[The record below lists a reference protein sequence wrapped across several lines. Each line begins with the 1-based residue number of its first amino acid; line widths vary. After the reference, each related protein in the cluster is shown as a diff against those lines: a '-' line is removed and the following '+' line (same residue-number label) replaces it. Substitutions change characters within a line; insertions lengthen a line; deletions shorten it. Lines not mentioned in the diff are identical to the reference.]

1 MTKATHKWRRNIDE
15 SLTSEN
21 RCDRRRIDWELD
33 LPLFNSIT
41 WCRCCCCCCCAAS
54 LCALSRQLKAT
65 TIACCFCS
73 ALRERVEAPTQG
85 QMWDRVPSSIV
96 VCEGVGGR
104 ITTVNKLFRQ
114 RVFNYP
120 AIAHVHFMELVRV
133 ADAKRVK
140 TTLARAL
147 LDGQL
152 HTVSFGLLI
161 LDCTNQ
167 FPKHI
172 PCDAQI
178 TADSDGEQ
186 LVISICTRPH
196 RGKDINCAGAT
207 ALDFVSTA
215 PIPLHWIG
223 KCSQL
228 CKILI
233 FIHVTAVVTCT
244 DSKVDC

>member
-1 MTKATHKWRRNIDE
+1 MGLPPVLSISVPAAAAAAAAAAPPLCDISAFKVT
-15 SLTSEN
+15 TS
-21 RCDRRRIDWELD
+21 
-33 LPLFNSIT
+33 T
-41 WCRCCCCCCCAAS
+41 CCHY
-54 LCALSRQLKAT
+54 
-65 TIACCFCS
+65 S
-73 ALRERVEAPTQG
+73 ALRGRVEAHKMQTRT
-85 QMWDRVPSSIV
+85 MWDRVPSSII

-152 HTVSFGLLI
+152 HTVSFGLLV

-167 FPKHI
+167 FPQHV

-186 LVISICTRPH
+186 LVISVCTRPH

-223 KCSQL
+223 TCSPANATSSEYL
-228 CKILI
+228 
-233 FIHVTAVVTCT
+233 HM
-244 DSKVDC
+244 